1 MTIAT
6 SYEQVTYNSP
16 DGAQMGKAATEK
28 VAFYG
33 ATPITQPT
41 SSAQTALTTVTAVSG
56 GFGFVT
62 SAALTAFIAQVENI
76 RASLVLLGL
85 LKGS

>member
-16 DGAQMGKAATEK
+16 DGAQVGKAATEK

-33 ATPITQPT
+33 ATPVVQRASSLQAT
-41 SSAQTALTTVTAVSG
+41 SVISGISTGAVSTNSILLNTVVEIMNTLNG
-56 GFGFVT
+56 LGVWKG
-62 SAALTAFIAQVENI
+62 TA
-76 RASLVLLGL
+76 
-85 LKGS
+85 

>member
-16 DGAQMGKAATEK
+16 DGAQMGSAATEK
-28 VAFYG
+28 IAFFG

-41 SSAQTALTTVTAVSG
+41 SSSQAALTLITATSG
-56 GFGFVT
+56 GFGFST
-62 SAALTAFIAQVENI
+62 SAGFAAFTTQLENI
-76 RASLVLLGL
+76 RANLVLLGL